1 MQQMGLNEIR
11 SKFLKFFE
19 SKDHYLKESASLV
32 PQNDKSLLLINS
44 GMAPLKNYFAGV
56 EVPPSVRMT
65 TCQKCIRTGD
75 IENVGKTARHGTFFE
90 MLGNFSFGDYFK
102 EQSISWGWE
111 FVTQHLNIP
120 EEKVWVTVYE
130 EDDEAFGI
138 WENQIKIPKER
149 IVRLGKDDNF
159 WEIGIGPCGPCSE
172 LYFDRGEEYGCDNLD
187 CKPGCDCD
195 RYLEFWNHVFTQFN
209 RDEEGNYGQLEHK
222 NIDTGMGLERMA
234 CIMQGVDTIFDVD
247 TIKHI
252 LNTVEKMANVEYGK
266 GGKTDVSIRIIT
278 DHIRAVSFLVAD
290 GVLPSNEGRGYV
302 LRRLLRRAA
311 RHGKLLGIKENFLYK
326 LVDEV
331 IKVSGE
337 AYPELVEK
345 ESYIKKVIR
354 IEEEKFNETIEQGME
369 ILASYIADLKK
380 NGETTLSGENAFKL
394 YDTYGFPIDL
404 TQEILEEEH
413 LSIDEEAFNGEMNKQ
428 RERARSARGNM
439 DGESWKEDP
448 LSKLDSSVAST
459 FEGYFELE
467 NSGIIKA
474 IVKDNELVDSA
485 VAGDKV
491 IVVLD
496 KTTFYPEGGGQAGD
510 AGLLVNK
517 NEDIVVE
524 VIDTKKGANNTIKHI
539 GIVKSGMINT
549 GEKLST
555 IVDKEIRMASARNHS
570 ATHLLHKALKEV
582 LGEHVNQAGSLV
594 TSERLRFDVT
604 HFEAITKEEL
614 KVIEEKVNDVI
625 LESLNITCENMSI
638 NDAKNKGAMSLFGE
652 KYGDEVRVVSMGDY
666 SIELC
671 GGTHLTNTS
680 QIGMFKILSEGGVAA
695 GVRRIEAITGRA
707 VYNYLKEKEE
717 IISNVC
723 SNLKTKEDSLSQKV
737 TSLIEENKSLSKELH
752 DMKTKMSL
760 QAVDSVLDSKLDVNG
775 VNLVTTKFEGMDM
788 NTLKEV
794 ADNLRDKLVSG
805 VVVLA
810 NTTDD
815 KLNLVATATKDA
827 VDKGVHCGNIVKSI
841 AQIAGGKGGG
851 RPNMAQAGAPDV
863 SKVDE
868 ALNHASEVL
877 KSQVK

>member
-172 LYFDRGEEYGCDNLD
+172 LYFDRGEEYGCDNPD

-369 ILASYIADLKK
+369 ILDSYIADLKK

-413 LSIDEEAFNGEMNKQ
+413 LSIDEEAFNEEMNKQ

-448 LSKLDSSVAST
+448 LSKLDFSVAST

-604 HFEAITKEEL
+604 HFSSITKEEL

-638 NDAKNKGAMSLFGE
+638 NDAKNKGAMALFGE

>member
-172 LYFDRGEEYGCDNLD
+172 LYFDRGEEYGCDNPD

-209 RDEEGNYGQLEHK
+209 RDEEGKYGQLEHK

-638 NDAKNKGAMSLFGE
+638 NDAKNKGAMALFGE

-717 IISNVC
+717 IISNAC

>member
-172 LYFDRGEEYGCDNLD
+172 LYFDRGEEYGCDNPD

-413 LSIDEEAFNGEMNKQ
+413 LSIDEEAFNEEMNKQ

-439 DGESWKEDP
+439 DGESWREDP

-638 NDAKNKGAMSLFGE
+638 NDAKNKGAMALFGE

>member
-32 PQNDKSLLLINS
+32 PHNDKSLLLINS

-111 FVTQHLNIP
+111 FVTEHLNIP
-120 EEKVWVTVYE
+120 QEKVWVTVYE
-130 EDDEAFGI
+130 EDDEAFSI

-172 LYFDRGEEYGCDNLD
+172 LYFDRGEEYGCDNPD

-195 RYLEFWNHVFTQFN
+195 RYLEFWNHVFTQFD
-209 RDEEGNYGQLEHK
+209 RDEDGNYGQLENK

-252 LNTVEKMANVEYGK
+252 LNTVEKMAGIEYGK
-266 GGKTDVSIRIIT
+266 GEKTDVSIRIIT

-331 IKVSGE
+331 IKVSGD

-345 ESYIKKVIR
+345 ENYIKKVIR

-369 ILASYIADLKK
+369 ILASYIAKLKD

-404 TQEILEEEH
+404 TKEILEEEN
-413 LSIDEEAFNGEMNKQ
+413 LSIDEDAFNEEMNKQ

-448 LSKLDSSVAST
+448 LSKLDSSVTST
-459 FEGYFELE
+459 FEGYNELE
-467 NSGIIKA
+467 NCGIIKA
-474 IVKDNELVDSA
+474 IVKDNEIVESA

-491 IVVLD
+491 VVVLD
-496 KTTFYPEGGGQAGD
+496 QTTFYPEGGGQAGD
-510 AGLLVNK
+510 SGLLVNK

-539 GIVKSGMINT
+539 GLVKSGMINT
-549 GEKLST
+549 GEKLT
-555 IVDKEIRMASARNHS
+555 TVVNKEMRMASARNHS
-570 ATHLLHKALKEV
+570 ATHILHKVLKEV

-594 TSERLRFDVT
+594 TPERLRFDVT

-614 KVIEEKVNDVI
+614 KVIEEKVNDII

-638 NDAKNKGAMSLFGE
+638 IDAKNKGAMALFGE

-671 GGTHLTNTS
+671 GGTHLTDTS

-717 IISNVC
+717 VIANVC
-723 SNLKTKEDSLSQKV
+723 SNLKTKEDGLSQKV
-737 TSLIEENKSLSKELH
+737 ASLIEDNKSLSKELH

-760 QAVDSVLDSKLDVNG
+760 QAIDSVLDSKVDVNG

-810 NTTDD
+810 NIADD
-815 KLNLVATATKDA
+815 KLNFVVTATKDA

-851 RPNMAQAGAPDV
+851 RPNMAQAGASDV

-868 ALNHASEVL
+868 ALTYASEVL

>member
-380 NGETTLSGENAFKL
+380 NEETTLSGENAFKL

-638 NDAKNKGAMSLFGE
+638 NDAKNKGAMALFGE

-723 SNLKTKEDSLSQKV
+723 LNLKTKEDSLSQKV